1 MAKITG
7 NVRILP
13 AYKVRYAKM
22 NGENND
28 IGVPA
33 LSDGNNKISPEKS
46 LLAMVKKTGIVCLK
60 YDRAGTATILP
71 YLEKLFKYKDWHKKV
86 MVSTV
91 EIFYKNRTTDQNRL
105 LWGLLQVLSMEL
117 YHDNGH
123 TEDLYYEIIDLVA
136 PREEQSRLTGNTLAK
151 RGSQMNTV
159 EFAQV
164 IEWVF
169 NYMME
174 HGLNMS
180 SPEDIEKYWR
190 EWAVWRWSQG
200 VDPLSQTYKD
210 VNEYREKVN
219 YCEACRTFLRYEAS
233 TGRYDTS
240 TGKEGNLAHIVSKG
254 SGGADELWNRM
265 HLCSEHHIGVQHQKG
280 WGELVAQYTHLE
292 NRVNAA
298 RKKAGQLPIDRNVG
312 KVEEDMKPSEPEK
325 IEQKALNNDLSTNE
339 GIKCLYYCES
349 SGDWVISSKDMGSVY
364 TNICEAEQGEVL
376 EAISEQYKLNHIDS
390 VTADRILHEVGVLP
404 FYVQYEKDRVSE
416 AMEGI
421 EIEKQ
426 KLSVNIYLWN
436 NIKTNN
442 YWVGPDDNELSADI
456 KMICPAN
463 LDAVR
468 LEIAR
473 IYEDGG
479 IKAEEADR
487 ILLSVFA
494 DPIYVKAESAKDS
507 QQDLFKEPETG
518 KDDVPESEPETEL
531 DEELDIF

>member
-1 MAKITG
+1 MAKIIG
-7 NVRILP
+7 DVRILP
-13 AYKVRYAKM
+13 AYKLRYVKM
-22 NGENND
+22 DGDNND
-28 IGVPA
+28 ISVPA

-180 SPEDIEKYWR
+180 APEDIERYWR
-190 EWAVWRWSQG
+190 EWANWRWSQG

-210 VNEYREKVN
+210 TNEYREKVN
-219 YCEACRTFLRYEAS
+219 YCEACRTYLRYEAS
-233 TGRYDTS
+233 TARYDTS
-240 TGKEGNLAHIVSKG
+240 TGKEGNLAHIISKG
-254 SGGADELWNRM
+254 AGGSDELWNRM
-265 HLCSEHHIGVQHQKG
+265 HLCSEHHITVQHQKG

-292 NRVNAA
+292 SRVNAA
-298 RKKAGQLPIDRNVG
+298 RKKSGQLPIDRNVG
-312 KVEEDMKPSEPEK
+312 KIEQDMKPCELEK
-325 IEQKALNNDLSTNE
+325 PPVNEVVETIEQEKQEHIGHSYLWMHSGDGIYWIGKDDFDLSPE
-339 GIKCLYYCES
+339 
-349 SGDWVISSKDMGSVY
+349 
-364 TNICEAEQGEVL
+364 
-376 EAISEQYKLNHIDS
+376 
-390 VTADRILHEVGVLP
+390 
-404 FYVQYEKDRVSE
+404 
-416 AMEGI
+416 
-421 EIEKQ
+421 
-426 KLSVNIYLWN
+426 
-436 NIKTNN
+436 
-442 YWVGPDDNELSADI
+442 I
-456 KMICPAN
+456 KMICPAD
-463 LDAVR
+463 LDTVR

-473 IYEDGG
+473 IYEEDG
-479 IKAEEADR
+479 IKAENADKVLAD
-487 ILLSVFA
+487 IGA
-494 DPIYVKAESAKDS
+494 DPIYVKSESAQDS
-507 QQDLFKEPETG
+507 QKDLFN
-518 KDDVPESEPETEL
+518 DDPESEPESEP
-531 DEELDIF
+531 DKELDIF